1 MCSNERILY
10 REKTKIWTA
19 CTRWMNHSIYAI
31 TVTSRIRS
39 IFANDVKLRES
50 FHLYVRVFLSFFLF
64 FLSFE
69 EKKKNLFL
77 EFWFSI
83 FVLFWLIDPTKLCF
97 FYFFNLVLHS
107 FLINLAKINFIS
119 IKMINSQADL
129 PPLLKN
135 LSIKFRFLLCLS
147 SLLFLLINFSCANI
161 TYKAYFFFKC
171 FKFRRYFQKFLDKSS
186 CLSCL
191 RISLTRISSSC
202 FFVCHLFDEKR
213 KKK

>member
-1 MCSNERILY
+1 MCSNERVLY

-50 FHLYVRVFLSFFLF
+50 FHLYVRVFYSFYR
-64 FLSFE
+64 SK
-69 EKKKNLFL
+69 KKKNLFL

-83 FVLFWLIDPTKLCF
+83 FVLFWLIDPTKLRF

-135 LSIKFRFLLCLS
+135 LSIKFRFLLYLS
-147 SLLFLLINFSCANI
+147 SLLFLLINF
-161 TYKAYFFFKC
+161 
-171 FKFRRYFQKFLDKSS
+171 
-186 CLSCL
+186 
-191 RISLTRISSSC
+191 
-202 FFVCHLFDEKR
+202 
-213 KKK
+213 